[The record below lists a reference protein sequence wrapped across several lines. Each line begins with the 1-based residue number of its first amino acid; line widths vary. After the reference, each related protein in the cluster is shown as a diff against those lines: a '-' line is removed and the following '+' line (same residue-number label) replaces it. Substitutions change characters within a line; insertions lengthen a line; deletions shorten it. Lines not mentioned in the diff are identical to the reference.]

1 MTGITRVVEAT
12 LIGFMILGF
21 SFGIGYVLDSTPL
34 SNYFGT
40 MTMHWYTIPGFTC
53 LSLLFSWFMGD
64 VILVLFGK
72 ADGTGMYW

>member
-1 MTGITRVVEAT
+1 MTGMKRVVVAT
-12 LIGFMILGF
+12 LIGFVILGLD
-21 SFGIGYVLDSTPL
+21 FGIGYVLDPTPL
-34 SNYFGT
+34 SDYFGT
-40 MTMHWYTIPGFTC
+40 MTTHWYVVPGFAC

>member
-1 MTGITRVVEAT
+1 MTGVTRVTVAT
-12 LIGFMILGF
+12 LIGFVILGF
-21 SFGIGYVLDSTPL
+21 GLGLGYVLDPEPL

-40 MTMHWYTIPGFTC
+40 LTWYTISGFIC